1 MFTAT
6 LIYAGLLPFAASAT
20 IAFALGRTRVSQ
32 PAIWACGIACGF
44 VAGLVG
50 LKSQAGFAA
59 ALKSIA
65 RPHEAADWLPIV
77 VLLALGVSF
86 LLLSAPPSR
95 WRHALALA
103 TVLAIA
109 VPLRLLSG
117 NVRLTH
123 DQWSPLDKFAYLTLL
138 AATLGLVWLL
148 LASGS
153 DEQPSLARLLFL
165 VIVAVGAA
173 VVLALS
179 GVFVYGQ
186 YSGALA
192 AALTGTALA
201 CSLGATGSTR
211 LSSPKSASASQRF
224 ALPGLSGAAAVIT
237 YSLGSLIILGHFFAS
252 LGPTNAVLLFIS
264 LAAAGTPLP
273 TALLGR
279 SLWQQLATR
288 AVFCLTPLA
297 IAIYSVID

>member
-6 LIYAGLLPFAASAT
+6 LIYAGLLPFAASAI
-20 IAFALGRTRVSQ
+20 IAFALGRMRVSH
-32 PAIWACGIACGF
+32 PATWACGLACGF
-44 VAGLVG
+44 VVGLFG

-65 RPHEAADWLPIV
+65 QPHEAADWLPII
-77 VLLALGVSF
+77 VLLALGVSV
-86 LLLSAPPSR
+86 LLLSAPPSH
-95 WRHALALA
+95 WRRTIALAA
-103 TVLAIA
+103 VLAIA

-138 AATLGLVWLL
+138 AATLGFVWLL

-165 VIVAVGAA
+165 VIVAVGTA
-173 VVLALS
+173 VVLTLS

-186 YSGALA
+186 YSGAVA

-201 CSLGATGSTR
+201 VFLGATGPQRSGATG
-211 LSSPKSASASQRF
+211 SASASQRF
-224 ALPGLSGAAAVIT
+224 ALPGLPGAAGIIT

-252 LGPTNAVLLFIS
+252 LSVANTVLLMLS
-264 LAAAGTPLP
+264 LAAAGGPLP
-273 TALLGR
+273 EFMICRPAWQRISARATVCLIPLIAALAK
-279 SLWQQLATR
+279 SLA
-288 AVFCLTPLA
+288 
-297 IAIYSVID
+297 